1 MRDPFGL
8 FQETIS
14 VSYAHL
20 LLEIVH
26 DYVIDTETVL
36 AGTGLMLT
44 EMKQAD
50 AKMSAHQWSKLVVN
64 ALRLTGNPRLGIE
77 YGFKL
82 RPTSHGALGFAFL
95 SCTDVE
101 TALTLCQQYFC
112 TRIQNFTPESY
123 IDEDFVYVY
132 LDGVHPVKFGNEQQS
147 DQLRHFLIESLL
159 FGAIHFLGLFSK
171 KIVERCEV
179 FVDWSDAQNYKRIDL
194 SQIKIHFNQQRNG
207 LRFPKQYL
215 HCKNPNADQVAFQQ
229 ALLYCEN
236 DKLKLVKETTR
247 DLQKSIKSE
256 LLYNSSNGYPTLP
269 LIAQRLNM
277 SERTIKRHLQA
288 QGTTFLQILAEVRF
302 CQARK
307 LLQQPQYT
315 IQNVADLVGYEEATN
330 FIRAFKKMFGET
342 PSQYRKSY
350 LSKATSSDITN

>member
-26 DYVIDTETVL
+26 DYAIDTETVL
-36 AGTGLMLT
+36 SGTGLRLA

-64 ALRLTGNPRLGIE
+64 ALKLTGNPRLGIE

-101 TALTLCQQYFC
+101 TALSLCQQYFC
-112 TRIQNFTPESY
+112 TRIQNFTPEWH
-123 IDEDFVYVY
+123 IENDFVYVH
-132 LDGVHPVKFGNEQQS
+132 LDDVHPVKLGGAEQS
-147 DQLRHFLIESLL
+147 DQLRSFLIESLL
-159 FGAIHFLGLFSK
+159 FGAIHFLSLFSK
-171 KIVERCEV
+171 KIAENCEV
-179 FVDWSDAQNYKRIDL
+179 FVDWADAQNYKSVDL
-194 SQIKIHFNQQRNG
+194 AQISIHFNQQRNG
-207 LRFPKQYL
+207 LRFPKHYL
-215 HCKNPNADQVAFQQ
+215 QCKNPNADQMAFQQ

-236 DKLKLVKETTR
+236 DKLKLLKEATR
-247 DLQKSIKSE
+247 DLQKSIRSE
-256 LLYNSSNGYPTLP
+256 LLYKAGNAYPTLP
-269 LIAQRLNM
+269 MIAQRLNM

-302 CQARK
+302 NQAKK
-307 LLQQPQYT
+307 LLQQPQYS
-315 IQNVADLVGYEEATN
+315 IQDVAGLVGYEEATN

-350 LSKATSSDITN
+350 LSKADSSNITF

>member
-26 DYVIDTETVL
+26 DYTIDIETVL
-36 AGTGLMLT
+36 SGTGLVLA

-95 SCTDVE
+95 SCTDIE

-123 IDEDFVYVY
+123 IDADFVYVY

-147 DQLRHFLIESLL
+147 DQLRQFMIESLL
-159 FGAIHFLGLFSK
+159 FGAIHFLALFSEN
-171 KIVERCEV
+171 IVERCEV
-179 FVDWSDAQNYKRIDL
+179 FVDWADAQNYKRIDL

-229 ALLYCEN
+229 ALFYCEN
-236 DKLKLVKETTR
+236 DKLKLLKESTR
-247 DLQKSIKSE
+247 DLQKSIRSE
-256 LLYNSSNGYPTLP
+256 LLYKAGNTYPTLA

-302 CQARK
+302 SQAKK
-307 LLQQPQYT
+307 LLQQPQYS
-315 IQNVADLVGYEEATN
+315 IQDVAALVGYEEATN

-350 LSKATSSDITN
+350 LSKADSSDIAN

>member
-26 DYVIDTETVL
+26 DYAVDAETVL
-36 AGTGLMLT
+36 TGTGLALA
-44 EMKQAD
+44 EMQQAD

-95 SCTDVE
+95 SCPDVD
-101 TALTLCQQYFC
+101 TALSLCQQYFC
-112 TRIQNFTPESY
+112 TRIQNFIPEWN
-123 IDEDFVYVY
+123 IDGDVVYVH
-132 LDGVHPVKFGNEQQS
+132 LNDVHPVKFGDQQQS
-147 DQLRHFLIESLL
+147 NQLRSFLIESLL
-159 FGAIHFLGLFSK
+159 FGAIHFLGLFSEK
-171 KIVERCEV
+171 LAASCEV
-179 FVDWSDAQNYKRIDL
+179 FVDWTDAQNYKTIDL
-194 SQIKIHFNQQRNG
+194 AQIRMHFNQQRNG

-215 HCKNPNADQVAFQQ
+215 QCKNPNADQVAFQQ
-229 ALLYCEN
+229 ALSYCEN
-236 DKLKLVKETTR
+236 DKLKLSKHNSR
-247 DLQKSIKSE
+247 DLQKSIRSE
-256 LLYNSSNGYPTLP
+256 LLYKGGSAYPSLP

-288 QGTTFLQILAEVRF
+288 QGTTFLQILADVRF
-302 CQARK
+302 NQAKK
-307 LLQQPQYT
+307 LLQQPQYS
-315 IQNVADLVGYEEATN
+315 IQDVAALVGYEEATN
-330 FIRAFKKMFGET
+330 FIRAFKKVLGQT

-350 LSKATSSDITN
+350 LSKADSSDIAN

>member
-26 DYVIDTETVL
+26 DYAIDTETVL
-36 AGTGLMLT
+36 SGTGLRLA

-64 ALRLTGNPRLGIE
+64 ALKLTGNPRLGIE

-101 TALTLCQQYFC
+101 TALSLCQQYFC
-112 TRIQNFTPESY
+112 TRIQNFIPELN
-123 IDEDFVYVY
+123 IQEDFVYVH
-132 LDGVHPVKFGNEQQS
+132 LDDVHPVKLGNAQQS
-147 DQLRHFLIESLL
+147 DQLRSFLIESLL
-159 FGAIHFLGLFSK
+159 FGAIHFLSLFSK
-171 KIVERCEV
+171 KIAENCEV
-179 FVDWSDAQNYKRIDL
+179 FVDWADAQNYKSVDL
-194 SQIKIHFNQQRNG
+194 GQITIHFNQQRNG
-207 LRFPKQYL
+207 LRFPKHYL
-215 HCKNPNADQVAFQQ
+215 LCKNPNADQTAFQQ

-236 DKLKLVKETTR
+236 DKLKLLKEATR
-247 DLQKSIKSE
+247 DLQKSIRSE
-256 LLYNSSNGYPTLP
+256 LLYKAGNAYPTLP
-269 LIAQRLNM
+269 MIAQRLNM

-302 CQARK
+302 NQAKK
-307 LLQQPQYT
+307 LLQQPQYS
-315 IQNVADLVGYEEATN
+315 IQDVAALVGYEEATN

-342 PSQYRKSY
+342 PSQYWKSY
-350 LSKATSSDITN
+350 LSKADSSDIAN

>member
-14 VSYAHL
+14 VSYAHI
-20 LLEIVH
+20 LLEITH
-26 DYVIDTETVL
+26 EYGIDYPTVL
-36 AGTGLMLT
+36 YNSGLVLS
-44 EMKQAD
+44 EMKHAD

-64 ALRLTGNPRLGIE
+64 ALQLTGNHRLGIE

-95 SCTDVE
+95 SCTDVK

-147 DQLRHFLIESLL
+147 DQLRQFMIESLL
-159 FGAIHFLGLFSK
+159 FGAIHFLALFSEN
-171 KIVERCEV
+171 IVERCEV
-179 FVDWSDAQNYKRIDL
+179 FVDWADAQNYKCIDL

-236 DKLKLVKETTR
+236 DKLKLLKESTR
-247 DLQKSIKSE
+247 DLQKSIRSE
-256 LLYNSSNGYPTLP
+256 LLYRAGNTYPTLA

-302 CQARK
+302 SQAKK
-307 LLQQPQYT
+307 LLQQPQYS
-315 IQNVADLVGYEEATN
+315 IQDVAALVGYEEATN

-342 PSQYRKSY
+342 PSQYRKRYFPIVS
-350 LSKATSSDITN
+350 